1 MAEELLQNFLQVQIS
16 KVINYLTL

>member
-1 MAEELLQNFLQVQIS
+1 MAEELLQIFLQIQIS